1 MRMNIKRVPLEEIEV
16 IIKRLE
22 SEGRISDAELF
33 RMAAYGRGY
42 GRIRESEELCDHMG
56 KLG

>member
-1 MRMNIKRVPLEEIEV
+1 MNVKRVPLEEIEM

-22 SEGRISDAELF
+22 SEGRISEAELF
-33 RMAAYGRGY
+33 KMAAYGRGH
-42 GRIRESEELCDHMG
+42 GRITESEELCDHMG

>member
-1 MRMNIKRVPLEEIEV
+1 MNIKRVPLEEIEV